1 LHAKTNLKVTVKIN
15 GIICPDKVVEEMGQT
30 VVQHCKCAYEG
41 EDNNAEILS
50 EDSMCKGSYD
60 MTQYGKGSS
69 NDFESVND
77 VV

>member
-50 EDSMCKGSYD
+50 EDSM
-60 MTQYGKGSS
+60 
-69 NDFESVND
+69 
-77 VV
+77 